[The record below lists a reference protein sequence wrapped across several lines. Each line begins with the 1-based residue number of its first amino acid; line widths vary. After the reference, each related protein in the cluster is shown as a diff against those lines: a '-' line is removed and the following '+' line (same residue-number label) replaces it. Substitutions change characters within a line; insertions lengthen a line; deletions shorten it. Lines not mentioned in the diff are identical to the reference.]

1 MKSLSL
7 LCFLLM
13 VSGAALVAWG
23 NNYAGLIGTTLCLIG
38 LLGVIIL
45 GFLKSL
51 RWLCGLPPSKDS
63 SPANP
68 LPRNT
73 KPLTIWLW
81 AA

>member
-51 RWLCGLPPSKDS
+51 R
-63 SPANP
+63 
-68 LPRNT
+68 
-73 KPLTIWLW
+73 
-81 AA
+81 